1 MIAMTIRFGV
11 LGAAR
16 ISNKALYHP
25 VNDTDG
31 VALEAIVARD
41 RSRAEAHAAEFGIS
55 RVLDSYEELVADP
68 DIDAVYNPLPVSLHH
83 TWTIAALEA
92 GKHVLSEKPF
102 AANADLARQI
112 VAAEERSGKVCMEAY
127 HWRYHPMADRIE
139 EILAGG
145 GLGEIEHVEAIFDVF
160 IRPDDDVRHS
170 YDLAGGALM
179 DLGCYPVQWGRFV
192 MPGHEPKVVSAHM
205 ETGRPNSD
213 VDTTINVEYPNGAT
227 GVFKTKMTP
236 ETPFRAELTV
246 QGSAGTLKVT
256 NPLAPQNGN
265 RVVVE
270 AMGIDEEV
278 SGRTTY
284 HYQMGAFVDAVTN
297 GAPIPTGGDDSIATM
312 ELIDAA
318 YLAAGLP
325 LRQG

>member
-1 MIAMTIRFGV
+1 MTIRFGV

-16 ISNKALYHP
+16 ISDKALYQP
-25 VNDTDG
+25 AIDTDG
-31 VALEAIVARD
+31 VALEAIAARD
-41 RSRAEAHAAEFGIS
+41 RSRAEAHAAEYGIA
-55 RVLDSYEELVADP
+55 RVLDSYEELLADP
-68 DIDAVYNPLPVSLHH
+68 DVDAIYNPLPVNLHH

-112 VAAEERSGKVCMEAY
+112 VAAEADSGRVCMEAY
-127 HWRYHPMADRIE
+127 HWRYHPLADRIRE
-139 EILAGG
+139 VLDSGE
-145 GLGEIEHVEAIFDVF
+145 LGEIEHVDAVFDVY

-192 MPGHEPKVVSAHM
+192 MPGQEPKVTSAVM

-236 ETPFRAELTV
+236 DTPFKAELV
-246 QGSAGTLKVT
+246 VRGSNGTLSVT
-256 NPLAPQNGN
+256 NPLAPHNGN
-265 RVVVE
+265 RLVVE
-270 AMGIDEEV
+270 SLGIDEEV
-278 SGRTTY
+278 AGRTTY
-284 HYQMGAFVDAVTN
+284 HHQMEAFVDVVTN
-297 GAPIPTGGDDSIATM
+297 GATMVTGRDDAIATM
-312 ELIDAA
+312 ELIDSA

>member
-1 MIAMTIRFGV
+1 MAMTIRFGV

-16 ISNKALYHP
+16 ISDKALYHP
-25 VNDTDG
+25 ANDTDG
-31 VALEAIVARD
+31 VSLEAIVARD
-41 RSRAEAHAAEFGIS
+41 RSRAETHAAEFGIA
-55 RVLDSYEELVADP
+55 RVLDTYEELLADP
-68 DIDAVYNPLPVSLHH
+68 DVDAIYNPLPVSLHH

-102 AANADLARQI
+102 AANADLAREI
-112 VAAEERSGKVCMEAY
+112 VAAEEKAGKICMEAF
-127 HWRYHPMADRIE
+127 HWRHHPLADRIR
-139 EILAGG
+139 EILDGG
-145 GLGEIEHVEAIFDVF
+145 GLGEIEHVEAVFDVY
-160 IRPDDDVRHS
+160 IKPDDDVRHS
-170 YDLAGGALM
+170 YELAGGALM

-192 MPGHEPKVVSAHM
+192 MPGKEPKVVSAVM
-205 ETGRPNSD
+205 KTGRPNSD

-236 ETPFRAELTV
+236 ETQFRADLTV
-246 QGSAGTLKVT
+246 QGSAGTLVVT
-256 NPLAPQNGN
+256 NPLAPHDGN

-270 AMGIDEEV
+270 ALGIDEEV
-278 SGRTTY
+278 AGRTTY
-284 HYQMGAFVDAVTN
+284 HYQMEAFIDVVNN
-297 GAPIPTGGDDSIATM
+297 GAPMPTGRQDAIATM

>member
-1 MIAMTIRFGV
+1 MTIRFGV

-25 VNDTDG
+25 ANDTDG

-41 RSRAEAHAAEFGIS
+41 RSRAEEHAAEYGIP
-55 RVLDSYEELVADP
+55 RVLDSYEELLADP
-68 DIDAVYNPLPVSLHH
+68 DIDAIYNPLPVSLHH
-83 TWTIAALEA
+83 TWTIAALAA

-112 VAAEERSGKVCMEAY
+112 VAAEKQSGTICMEAY
-127 HWRYHPMADRIE
+127 HWRFHPLADRIRE
-139 EILAGG
+139 VLDGG
-145 GLGEIEHVEAIFDVF
+145 ALGEIEHVDAVFDVY

-192 MPGHEPKVVSAHM
+192 MPGEEPTVVSAVM
-205 ETGRPNSD
+205 QTGRPNSD

-236 ETPFRAELTV
+236 DTPFKAELV
-246 QGSAGTLKVT
+246 VRGSSGMMRVT
-256 NPLAPQNGN
+256 NPLAPHNGN
-265 RVVVE
+265 RLEVDSL
-270 AMGIDEEV
+270 GIDEEV
-278 SGRTTY
+278 AGRTTY
-284 HYQMGAFVDAVTN
+284 HHQMEAFIDVVNN
-297 GAPIPTGGDDSIATM
+297 GAPMVTGRHDAIATM